1 MATVING
8 ENLVLGRMASQV
20 AKRLLNGEEIHIVN
34 AEKVIIT
41 GTRDS
46 VLENFDFKRDVG
58 TNRKGPFYP
67 RTPHMIVKRTVRGMV
82 GHRFP
87 RGRAAYK
94 NLKVWIGVPEEL
106 ANEPL
111 TTLEKASTRTVRYV
125 TVGEISKYLG
135 AKF

>member
-34 AEKVIIT
+34 AEKVVIT

-46 VLENFDFKRDVG
+46 ILDQWNFKRDVG
-58 TNRKGPFYP
+58 TRRKGPYYP

-82 GHRFP
+82 GHRWP
-87 RGRAAYK
+87 RGRAAYHR
-94 NLKVWIGVPEEL
+94 LKVWIGVPDEL

-111 TTLEKASTRTVRYV
+111 TTLEKASTRTTRYM
-125 TVGEISKYLG
+125 TVGALAKDLG
-135 AKF
+135 AQF